1 MSKLHK
7 YAQLTCNALLIA
19 SSMLSGQNERDLI
32 RLMEYGESNDG

>member
-7 YAQLTCNALLIA
+7 YARLTCDALLIA

-32 RLMEYGESNDG
+32 QLMEYGECDDG

>member
-7 YAQLTCNALLIA
+7 YARLTCNALLIA
-19 SSMLSGQNERDLI
+19 SSMLSGQNEHDLI